1 MVWTTARS
9 DPEAEWT
16 LVSRHPADD
25 LPDLLARTDGLV
37 WVDIPSWDD
46 DAQWALSDVFGFH
59 PLAIRDCQVRN
70 QVPKVHVYPGYVFL
84 VLHAPYAGK
93 AGHVHYIELDQFIG
107 SNYLVTV
114 HGPVN
119 PAVDP
124 AAAAV
129 EVTSLLRRLR
139 EGRLH
144 PAAPYDLSHAIVS
157 ALTGRLRN
165 YTQTLTRDVWGLE
178 QRSPADISATPNS
191 SSRRCSGPGTGCSRW
206 KRWPR

>member
-1 MVWTTARS
+1 MDVNMVWTTARS

-46 DAQWALSDVFGFH
+46 DAKRVLSDVFGFH
-59 PLAIRDCQVRN
+59 PLAIRDCMERN
-70 QVPKVHVYPGYVFL
+70 QVPKVHVYPGHVFL

-107 SNYLVTV
+107 TNYLVTV
-114 HGPVN
+114 HGPLN

-124 AAAAV
+124 AAATV
-129 EVTSLLRRLR
+129 EVTSLLHRLR
-139 EGRLH
+139 GGQAAPDGALRAVPRAGVRAHRPAAELHRDPDPGRL
-144 PAAPYDLSHAIVS
+144 AAGA
-157 ALTGRLRN
+157 TGHR
-165 YTQTLTRDVWGLE
+165 
-178 QRSPADISATPNS
+178 RS
-191 SSRRCSGPGTGCSRW
+191 SG
-206 KRWPR
+206 